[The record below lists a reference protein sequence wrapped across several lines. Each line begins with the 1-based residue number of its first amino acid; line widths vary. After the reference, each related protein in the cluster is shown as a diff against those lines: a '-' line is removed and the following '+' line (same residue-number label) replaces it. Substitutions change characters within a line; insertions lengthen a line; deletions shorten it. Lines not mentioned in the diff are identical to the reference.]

1 MFGGET
7 AGCLGISG
15 RWAISPVSPVIRF
28 PGCCQVSAA
37 SLLLVQP
44 PLERASWP
52 CFSDAGKV
60 RTGREAWG
68 RDATGA
74 GGWGHRVGQAP
85 LLSLQRR
92 PFSHANF
99 PQRILLLFIFFIISY
114 LSLPDV
120 FRAVFL
126 CCKLI
131 PFMF

>member
-7 AGCLGISG
+7 AGYLGISG

-60 RTGREAWG
+60 HTGREAWG

-99 PQRILLLFIFFIISY
+99 PQRILLLFIFLLFPICLFQMFSG
-114 LSLPDV
+114 P
-120 FRAVFL
+120 FFL

-131 PFMF
+131 PLMF